1 MGISAL
7 ASVAEVSWGSV
18 RRATE
23 GATMRS
29 GRLMGGAGVAQR
41 RSNDTAAVEDGAST
55 SMVIVGREPAQQK
68 CSTGMSH

>member
-1 MGISAL
+1 
-7 ASVAEVSWGSV
+7 
-18 RRATE
+18 
-23 GATMRS
+23 
-29 GRLMGGAGVAQR
+29 MGGAGVAQR